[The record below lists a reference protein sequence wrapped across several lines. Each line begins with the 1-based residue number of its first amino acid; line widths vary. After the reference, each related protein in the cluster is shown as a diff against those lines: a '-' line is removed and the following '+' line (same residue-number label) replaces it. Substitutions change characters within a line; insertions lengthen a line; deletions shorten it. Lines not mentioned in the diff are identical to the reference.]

1 MNICCVTCAFLSQ
14 TKFKPSASVFL
25 TRTVVLLRLSCDMAM
40 CAESQS
46 GAQAAIVKEKFF
58 VFPVMHTSAGI
69 QRELVMDA
77 CNCFATKRIVCRS
90 CCNVYAMRRLFLPW
104 KIRQIGLVIIF
115 GWIPLLCQSRDNLL
129 FGHSKEEINCG
140 TKSCFCCSIAESC
153 FSDAHTCANLFL
165 FWHSRIET
173 HR

>member
-69 QRELVMDA
+69 QREYLWMRVIVLQPRES
-77 CNCFATKRIVCRS
+77 CVGVVATF
-90 CCNVYAMRRLFLPW
+90 MRCA
-104 KIRQIGLVIIF
+104 G
-115 GWIPLLCQSRDNLL
+115 
-129 FGHSKEEINCG
+129 
-140 TKSCFCCSIAESC
+140 CFC
-153 FSDAHTCANLFL
+153 LG
-165 FWHSRIET
+165 RYVK
-173 HR
+173 